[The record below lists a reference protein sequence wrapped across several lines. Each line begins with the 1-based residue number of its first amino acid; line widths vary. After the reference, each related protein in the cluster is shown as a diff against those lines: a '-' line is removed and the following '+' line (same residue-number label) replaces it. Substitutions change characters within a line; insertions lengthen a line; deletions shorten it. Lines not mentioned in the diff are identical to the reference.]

1 MKELSLNP
9 LAKTVTQIKFF
20 GHQKRNL
27 YENAKETHTQGI
39 TTHPPPTH
47 DVILQEMQAD
57 NTARQSRREPITRD
71 DYRVLLLRNM
81 RIKSPAAQPT
91 HKERIS

>member
-47 DVILQEMQAD
+47 DVILQEM
-57 NTARQSRREPITRD
+57 
-71 DYRVLLLRNM
+71 
-81 RIKSPAAQPT
+81 
-91 HKERIS
+91 